1 MSKNTLAMP
10 KRQWPTGLRGWL
22 LQRGLGAFEPLKTI
36 VLDEMAMLPGLP
48 ALESI
53 LVSPLTL
60 ESPTTD
66 FALSSPETE
75 ALWDT
80 NTDLLAEGFETAN
93 CFQPLGRVRVD
104 GTIYLKDTPSPQLEL
119 ATPSPPIESA
129 TRPKII
135 APSQRKATPQTPHG
149 LNLFE
154 LLLPILLPPEEGAA
168 TLKGLVLPSPL
179 YDFQNGGVAFLG
191 ERESALLG
199 DDMGLGK
206 TVQTIVAL
214 RLLVGTGRI
223 RGALIIC
230 NKAIIHQWKKHLENW
245 APDLVWYAVDGVRE
259 RRRVFWEA
267 LAGRSGMSCHALLA
281 TYETVRQD
289 QELLTAK
296 PFDLVILDEVQ
307 RIKNQ
312 GIGITR
318 AVRSLNAKRRW
329 GLSGTPLEN
338 RIEDLHSIFSFLR
351 PGLLKDTDIS
361 PSVVRKKIE
370 PYFLR
375 RRKEDVLKDLPPKVL
390 QDQWLELT
398 PAQWSAYERAE
409 QEGVIKLRTGTDIT
423 VQHVLALITRLKQI
437 CNFDPESGES
447 VKAEFVLSHLDEIY
461 EAGDK
466 AILFS
471 QYVETLKILHEKMER
486 WQPLLYTGGL
496 GDRQREEVIRS
507 FKEDKTKQLLL
518 LSLRAGGLGLDLPE
532 ANFVFHYDLWWNPA
546 VQRQAEDRVHRI
558 GQMKTVFVRR
568 LLAANTIEERIEE
581 ILKRKAQL
589 FDETIE
595 GLADK
600 DVKQSLTEEEL
611 FGVFGLKPPRVA
623 AEEEARSSWQ
633 QVDAAGFER
642 MIAELYSKMG
652 YTTKVSQRTRD
663 GGIDIEGWRQQATG
677 PERIL
682 IQCKHWLDGVVGE
695 HHVRDL
701 YGVLTAR
708 QDVHRAELVTS
719 GRISRDARRWAQG
732 KRLRL
737 VDGVELRTF
746 LLRYGI

>member
-1 MSKNTLAMP
+1 MLAMSK
-10 KRQWPTGLRGWL
+10 RQGPTGLRGWL
-22 LQRGLGAFEPLKTI
+22 LGHGLGAFEPLTTV
-36 VLDEMAMLPGLP
+36 VLDEMVMQLGLP

-53 LVSPLTL
+53 LVSPLVL
-60 ESPTTD
+60 ETPTTD
-66 FALSSPETE
+66 FALSSPEAE

-80 NTDLLAEGFETAN
+80 DTDLLAEGFETDN

-119 ATPSPPIESA
+119 GAPSPTIEGA

-135 APSQRKATPQTPHG
+135 APSQRRATPQTPRN

-154 LLLPILLPPEEGAA
+154 LLLPILLPPEGAA
-168 TLKGLVLPSPL
+168 TLEGLVLPSPL
-179 YDFQNGGVAFLG
+179 YEFQNGGVAFLG

-199 DDMGLGK
+199 DATGLGK
-206 TVQTIVAL
+206 TVQAIVAL
-214 RLLVGTGRI
+214 RLLVRTGRI

-230 NKAIIHQWKKHLENW
+230 DKAIMPQWKKHLDNW
-245 APDLVWYAVDGVRE
+245 APDLVCYAVDGVRE
-259 RRRVFWEA
+259 RRRVFWET
-267 LAGRSGMSCHALLA
+267 LASRSGMSCHTLLA

-307 RIKNQ
+307 RIKNP
-312 GIGITR
+312 GIGITH

-329 GLSGTPLEN
+329 GLSATPLEGP
-338 RIEDLHSIFSFLR
+338 IEDLHSVFGFLK
-351 PGLLKDTDIS
+351 PGLLKDTDVV
-361 PSVVRKKIE
+361 PSIVRKKIE

-375 RRKEDVLKDLPPKVL
+375 RRRDVLPNLPPIVL

-398 PAQWSAYERAE
+398 AAQRNTYDRAE
-409 QEGVIKLRTGTDIT
+409 QEGIIKLSTGADIT

-447 VKAEFVLSHLDEIY
+447 VKAEFVLSHLDEIC
-461 EAGDK
+461 EGGHK

-471 QYVETLKILHEKMER
+471 QYVETLKILQEKLGKY
-486 WQPLLYTGGL
+486 QPLLYTGGL
-496 GDRQREEVIRS
+496 GDRQREGVIRS
-507 FKEDKTKQLLL
+507 FKEDETKQLLL
-518 LSLRAGGLGLDLPE
+518 MSLKAGGRGLDLPE
-532 ANFVFHYDLWWNPA
+532 ANFVFLYDLWWNPA
-546 VQRQAEDRVHRI
+546 VHKQAMGRVDRI
-558 GQMKTVFVRR
+558 GQKKTMFMRF
-568 LLAANTIEERIEE
+568 LLAHNTIEGRIGE
-581 ILKRKAQL
+581 ILKRKTQL

-595 GLADK
+595 GLADV

-611 FGVFGLKPPRVA
+611 FGLFGLKPPRVV

-642 MIAELYSKMG
+642 TIAELYSKMG

-677 PERIL
+677 PERVL

-701 YGVLTAR
+701 YGALTAR
-708 QDVHRAELVTS
+708 QDVHWAELVTS

-737 VDGVELRTF
+737 VDGVELHM
-746 LLRYGI
+746 LLSRYGI

>member
-1 MSKNTLAMP
+1 M
-10 KRQWPTGLRGWL
+10 
-22 LQRGLGAFEPLKTI
+22 
-36 VLDEMAMLPGLP
+36 VLDEMVMQPGLP

-53 LVSPLTL
+53 LVSPLVL
-60 ESPTTD
+60 ETPTTD
-66 FALSSPETE
+66 FASSSPEAE

-80 NTDLLAEGFETAN
+80 DTDLLAEGFETDN

-104 GTIYLKDTPSPQLEL
+104 GTIYLRDTPSLQFEL
-119 ATPSPPIESA
+119 GAPSPTIEGA
-129 TRPKII
+129 NRPKII
-135 APSQRKATPQTPHG
+135 APSQRRATPQTPHS

-154 LLLPILLPPEEGAA
+154 LLLPILLPPEGAA
-168 TLKGLVLPSPL
+168 TLEGLVLPNPL
-179 YDFQNGGVAFLG
+179 YEFQNGGVAFLV

-206 TVQTIVAL
+206 TVQAIVAL
-214 RLLVGTGRI
+214 RLLVRTGCI

-230 NKAIIHQWKKHLENW
+230 NRAIMHQWKKHLENW

-259 RRRVFWEA
+259 RRSVFWEA
-267 LAGRSGMSCHALLA
+267 LAGKSGMSCHALLA

-289 QELLTAK
+289 QELLFAK

-312 GIGITR
+312 DIGITR

-351 PGLLKDTDIS
+351 PGLLRDTDFS
-361 PSVVRKKIE
+361 PSVVRRKIE

-398 PAQWSAYERAE
+398 PAQRSAYERAE
-409 QEGVIKLRTGTDIT
+409 QEGVIELRSGTDIT

-437 CNFDPESGES
+437 CNFDPETGES
-447 VKAEFVLSHLDEIY
+447 AKAEFVLSHLDEIC
-461 EAGDK
+461 EGEDK
-466 AILFS
+466 VILFS
-471 QYVETLKILHEKMER
+471 QYVETLKILHNKMEKY
-486 WQPLLYTGGL
+486 QPLLYTGGL

-595 GLADK
+595 GLADV
-600 DVKQSLTEEEL
+600 DLKQSLTEEEL
-611 FGVFGLKPPRVA
+611 FGLFGLKPPRVV
-623 AEEEARSSWQ
+623 AEEEDRSSWQ
-633 QVDAAGFER
+633 QVDAAGFEQLV
-642 MIAELYSKMG
+642 AKLYERMG
-652 YTTKVSQRTRD
+652 YVVKVTQRTRD
-663 GGIDIEGWRQQATG
+663 SGVDIQGWRQQATG
-677 PERIL
+677 PERVL
-682 IQCKHWLDGVVGE
+682 IQCKHWPDGMVGE

-701 YGVLTAR
+701 YGALSAR
-708 QDVHRAELVTS
+708 QDVDRAELVTS

-737 VDGVELRTF
+737 VDGVELRM
-746 LLRYGI
+746 LLSRYGI